1 MAVAAAVG
9 LVLMLGTGEEEA
21 TKHNTGPRDELD
33 FSAHTLEDGHTPPS
47 MVSVTMQQ
55 AGKRNSKRGKSF
67 TTVRY

>member
-33 FSAHTLEDGHTPPS
+33 LSAHTLEDGHTPPS
-47 MVSVTMQQ
+47 MVSVTI
-55 AGKRNSKRGKSF
+55 
-67 TTVRY
+67 